1 MVVLIFYVI
10 VFFTGIHL
18 KVVFIFVV
26 VLIFYVIV
34 FFTGIHLKVVF
45 ISFLFE
51 VILFF
56 PALLIDQPRLITK
69 MGLHTHPPTHHPQGT
84 FRLVLDVVGG

>member
-1 MVVLIFYVI
+1 MALAAQLVFYVM
-10 VFFTGIHL
+10 
-18 KVVFIFVV
+18 
-26 VLIFYVIV
+26 V

-56 PALLIDQPRLITK
+56 LALLIDLPRLVIK
-69 MGLHTHPPTHHPQGT
+69 MGLPTHHPQGT

>member
-1 MVVLIFYVI
+1 MCSFSEL
-10 VFFTGIHL
+10 GRAQPQL
-18 KVVFIFVV
+18 VFIYVV

-34 FFTGIHLKVVF
+34 FLTGIHLKVVF

-56 PALLIDQPRLITK
+56 LALLINQPRL
-69 MGLHTHPPTHHPQGT
+69 
-84 FRLVLDVVGG
+84 RLKADH